1 MTKNLLRTAP
11 IAKFKSYC
19 RFSLERQLRSFRKK
33 GTSVNFWIMV
43 LCDSLSILLAYLL
56 AYALRFEA
64 FLIYER
70 QLYYAGSL
78 ILIFGIK
85 LPVFYFM
92 GLYNGMWR
100 YTSLRDLLNI
110 IKAVLLSSVTIV
122 AIMLFVNRF
131 HGFSRAVFIMDA
143 IICLLFLCGSRI
155 SIRYLLQHTRIRQRQ
170 KERPK
175 HKKRLLLIGA
185 GDAAEK
191 VVREISDN
199 SNLPYELVG
208 FVDDDNVKT
217 GMYIHGLPIL
227 GMTEELSEIAEQNR
241 AEELLIA
248 IVAIEAAPMKRIVDL
263 CQQTRLPFKVLP
275 GLGELIE
282 GKLSVTAMRDI
293 SYSDLLGR
301 AEVKL
306 DQEQIGGYVTGKKV
320 LVTGAGGSIGSEL
333 CRQLLRFRPGLLILF
348 DAGEENLYAV
358 QMDLEHEFSFKNY
371 VTILGQVQNSQLLD
385 RVFGQYKPD
394 VVFHAAAYKHVPL
407 LEINPWEAVFNNV
420 LAAQKLMETALA
432 HKTKR
437 FVLVSTDKAV
447 RPTNVMG
454 ASKRLTELLL
464 IARCRQQQENGENK
478 ETGQAATAG
487 HKMAC
492 MAVRFG
498 NVLGSSGSVIPLFK
512 RQIEHGGPV
521 TVTHPE
527 ITRYFMS
534 IEEAAQLILQAGA
547 MGGNGEI
554 FLLKMGT
561 PIKIAD
567 LARDLIK
574 LMGREPETDI
584 KIAYTGLRP
593 GEKLYEELI
602 TEGEGVVVT
611 RHEKIMVLHGESR
624 PFSEL
629 ALLFNE
635 LFVKAKFHDSKG
647 LKEILRKIIPEYVPD
662 YHARAVVEPPSR
674 QELIAPGGNL

>member
-1 MTKNLLRTAP
+1 
-11 IAKFKSYC
+11 
-19 RFSLERQLRSFRKK
+19 
-33 GTSVNFWIMV
+33 MV

-64 FLIYER
+64 FLISER

-78 ILIFGIK
+78 LVIFGIK

-100 YTSLRDLLNI
+100 YTGLRDLQNI

-122 AIMLFVNRF
+122 AVMLFVNRF
-131 HGFSRAVFIMDA
+131 HGFSRAVFIMDG

-155 SIRYLLQHTRIRQRQ
+155 FIRFLLQHTLVRQRQ

-175 HKKRLLLIGA
+175 PKKRLLLIGA

-199 SNLPYELVG
+199 PNLPYELLG
-208 FVDDDNVKT
+208 FVDDDTAKT
-217 GMYIHGLPIL
+217 GKYIHGVQIL
-227 GMTEELSEIAEQNR
+227 GTTEELSKIAEQNR

-248 IVAIEAAPMKRIVDL
+248 IVAVEAAPMKRIVDL

-282 GKLSVTAMRDI
+282 GKLFVTAMRDI

-301 AEVKL
+301 AEVQL
-306 DQEQIGGYVTGKKV
+306 DQEQIGGYVTGRNV

-333 CRQLLRFRPGLLILF
+333 CRQLLRFRPALLILF
-348 DAGEENLYAV
+348 DAGEENLYGV
-358 QMDLEHEFSFKNY
+358 QMDLEHEHSFKNY
-371 VTILGQVQNSQLLD
+371 VTVLGQVQNNHLLD
-385 RVFGQYKPD
+385 RVFQQYKPD

-420 LAAQKLMETALA
+420 LAAQKLLETALA
-432 HKTKR
+432 HNTRR
-437 FVLVSTDKAV
+437 FVLVSTDQAV

-464 IARCRQQQENGENK
+464 IAHCRQQQESGEAG
-478 ETGQAATAG
+478 ESSQPASDG

-512 RQIEHGGPV
+512 RQIAHGGPV

-611 RHEKIMVLHGESR
+611 RHEKIMVLLGDSR
-624 PFSEL
+624 PYSEL
-629 ALLFNE
+629 ALLFE
-635 LFVKAKFHDSKG
+635 DLFMKAKFHDSKG

-662 YHARAVVEPPSR
+662 FGVRAVVEPPS
-674 QELIAPGGNL
+674 Q